1 MSELWPWLAVFGLG
15 MFHGINPAMGW
26 LFAVALGLQE
36 QKRAAVFR
44 ALPPIALGHAL
55 SIGIII
61 AVVLLARVTVPYRTL
76 KIGAAAI
83 LFAFGLYRLLRSRHP
98 NWVGMRVGFGDLT
111 LWSFVMASAHGAGLM
126 LVPFFLQSPA
136 AGESHHHDT
145 HQMHAWAFANFSA
158 PSLLSHGGRSPHL
171 GVSSNDRAGRDGCLR
186 KTWGRDTAPRV
197 VQHRFRLDA
206 RADDHRRLHPALLIC
221 GRCTRLNFVIRK
233 YKPSDNVILS
243 EAKNLG
249 LVLDQFAQQK

>member
-36 QKRAAVFR
+36 QKRAAVLR
-44 ALPPIALGHAL
+44 ALPPMVLGHAL
-55 SIGIII
+55 SVGIII
-61 AVVLLARVTVPYRTL
+61 AVVLVARVSLPPRTL
-76 KIGAAAI
+76 KIVAAAI
-83 LFAFGLYRLLRSRHP
+83 LFAFGLFRLLRSRHP

-136 AGESHHHDT
+136 SAEAHHHEA

-158 PSLLSHGGRSPHL
+158 PSLLIAAVVVHTLGYL
-171 GVSSNDRAGRDGCLR
+171 LMTALVAIVVYEWVGVSILRRAWFNIDLV
-186 KTWGRDTAPRV
+186 WM
-197 VQHRFRLDA
+197 L
-206 RADDHRRLHPALLIC
+206 ALMIT
-221 GRCTRLNFVIRK
+221 GVF
-233 YKPSDNVILS
+233 ILFS
-243 EAKNLG
+243 
-249 LVLDQFAQQK
+249 

>member
-44 ALPPIALGHAL
+44 ALPPMVLGHAL

-61 AVVLLARVTVPYRTL
+61 AAVLLARVSLPHRTL
-76 KIGAAAI
+76 KIAAAAI
-83 LFAFGLYRLLRSRHP
+83 LFAFGFYRLLRSRHP

-126 LVPFFLQSPA
+126 LVPFFLPSPA
-136 AGESHHHDT
+136 AGDA
-145 HQMHAWAFANFSA
+145 HQHGSNHEAHQIHAWAFANFSA
-158 PSLLSHGGRSPHL
+158 PSLLIASVVVHTLGYLLMTAVVALVVYEKL
-171 GVSSNDRAGRDGCLR
+171 GVAILRRAWFNIDFVWML
-186 KTWGRDTAPRV
+186 
-197 VQHRFRLDA
+197 
-206 RADDHRRLHPALLIC
+206 ALMIT
-221 GRCTRLNFVIRK
+221 GAF
-233 YKPSDNVILS
+233 IL
-243 EAKNLG
+243 
-249 LVLDQFAQQK
+249 FF

>member
-36 QKRAAVFR
+36 QRRAAVFR

-61 AVVLLARVTVPYRTL
+61 AVVLLARVTVPHRSL
-76 KIGAAAI
+76 KIAAAAI

-126 LVPFFLQSPA
+126 LVPFFLPLPTGQTA
-136 AGESHHHDT
+136 HHEA
-145 HQMHAWAFANFSA
+145 HQTHAWAFANFSA
-158 PSLLSHGGRSPHL
+158 PSLLITAVVVHTLGYLLTTALVAIVVYEKL
-171 GVSSNDRAGRDGCLR
+171 GVAILRRAWFNIDFVWML
-186 KTWGRDTAPRV
+186 
-197 VQHRFRLDA
+197 
-206 RADDHRRLHPALLIC
+206 ALMIT
-221 GRCTRLNFVIRK
+221 GVF
-233 YKPSDNVILS
+233 IL
-243 EAKNLG
+243 
-249 LVLDQFAQQK
+249 VF

>member
-1 MSELWPWLAVFGLG
+1 MSELWPWLTVFGLG

-26 LFAVALGLQE
+26 LFAVALGLQQ

-44 ALPPIALGHAL
+44 ALPPIAAGHAL

-61 AVVLLARVTVPYRTL
+61 AAILVARVSVPHRVL
-76 KIGAAAI
+76 KIAAATI
-83 LFAFGLYRLLRSRHP
+83 IFAFGLYRLLRSRHP

-145 HQMHAWAFANFSA
+145 HEMHAWAFGNFSA
-158 PSLLSHGGRSPHL
+158 PSLLIAAVVVHTLGYLISTALVAIVVYEKL
-171 GVSSNDRAGRDGCLR
+171 GVAILR
-186 KTWGRDTAPRV
+186 CAWFNVDLV
-197 VQHRFRLDA
+197 WMV
-206 RADDHRRLHPALLIC
+206 ALMITGVFILI
-221 GRCTRLNFVIRK
+221 F
-233 YKPSDNVILS
+233 
-243 EAKNLG
+243 
-249 LVLDQFAQQK
+249 

>member
-1 MSELWPWLAVFGLG
+1 VSELWPWLAVFGLG

-36 QKRAAVFR
+36 QKRAAVLR

-61 AVVLLARVTVPYRTL
+61 AVLLLARVAVPPRTL
-76 KIGAAAI
+76 KIAAAAI
-83 LFAFGLYRLLRSRHP
+83 LFGFGLFRLLRSRHP

-126 LVPFFLQSPA
+126 LVPFFLPSA
-136 AGESHHHDT
+136 AGEESHHHEA

-158 PSLLSHGGRSPHL
+158 PSLLIAAVVIHTLDYLVITALVAIVVYENL
-171 GVSSNDRAGRDGCLR
+171 GVAILR
-186 KTWGRDTAPRV
+186 HAWFNID
-197 VQHRFRLDA
+197 L
-206 RADDHRRLHPALLIC
+206 LWMLALMIT
-221 GRCTRLNFVIRK
+221 GVF
-233 YKPSDNVILS
+233 IL
-243 EAKNLG
+243 
-249 LVLDQFAQQK
+249 VF